1 MLPHSDGKHTVV
13 FFTVKTVGS
22 KGLHENK
29 PPSLQ
34 MSLKILLIAL
44 KDRTKFKELQKVF
57 VF

>member
-13 FFTVKTVGS
+13 FFTVKTVES

-34 MSLKILLIAL
+34 MSENTHSLEGQN
-44 KDRTKFKELQKVF
+44 KFRELQKVF